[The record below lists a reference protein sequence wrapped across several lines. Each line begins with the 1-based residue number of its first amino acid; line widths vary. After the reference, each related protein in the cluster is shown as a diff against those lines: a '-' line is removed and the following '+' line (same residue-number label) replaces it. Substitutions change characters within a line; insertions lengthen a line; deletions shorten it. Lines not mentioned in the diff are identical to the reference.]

1 MLDHIKDRI
10 LMQTDAGF
18 AVFSHYLPGID
29 LTTKKTFKSPFYE
42 DGNPSC
48 SVFRGRQGNWLF
60 KDHGNGGTDFGDCFW
75 FVAKLKGLD
84 VRTEF
89 TQVLYT
95 IVEDLN
101 LSIPVQNNLMSSGFS
116 PTKEKKLSRVEFEEL
131 RRKTEVTVTDNYFV
145 PQADK
150 PTVPVKPYLYKT
162 KPFSAKELSYWR
174 KYGITEDVLN
184 KYKVLSLLSYSSFR
198 SSDNEKFTIYSKE
211 QEPMYLYSFGL
222 SVKVYRP
229 FSKVRFLQGGIKLE
243 DFLFGVDAL
252 PRAGEYLFLT
262 GGEKDVMSLGANGF
276 PAICFNSETSGVNPE
291 VIKLLGFRFKNIFV
305 CYDMDETGIT
315 ASKKLT
321 EELGSLGFCNVRRL
335 TLPLPGTKEAK
346 DVSDYF
352 AQGHTRTDFLNLLS
366 ASLSL

>member
-18 AVFSHYLPGID
+18 TVFSHYLPGID

-48 SVFRGRQGNWLF
+48 SVFRGRQGTWLF
-60 KDHGNGGTDFGDCFW
+60 KDHGDGGTDFGDCFW

-89 TQVLYT
+89 TQVLYA
-95 IVEDLN
+95 IVEDLG
-101 LSIPVQNNLMSSGFS
+101 LSIPVQNNLMSSRSS
-116 PTKEKKLSRVEFEEL
+116 PTKEKKLSQVEFEEL
-131 RRKTEVTVTDNYFV
+131 CRKTEVKVTDNYFV

-243 DFLFGVDAL
+243 DFVFGVDVL
-252 PRAGEYLFLT
+252 SQTGEYLFLT
-262 GGEKDVMSLGANGF
+262 GGEKDVMTLGAHGF
-276 PAICFNSETSGVNPE
+276 NAICFNSETSGVSE
-291 VIKLLGFRFKNIFV
+291 DVLQLLSFRFRNIV
-305 CYDMDETGIT
+305 ICYDVDQTGVT
-315 ASKKLT
+315 ASKKLV
-321 EELGSLGFCNVRRL
+321 EDLSCLGVLRIE
-335 TLPLPGTKEAK
+335 LPLPGTKEAK

-366 ASLSL
+366 TSLSF

>member
-1 MLDHIKDRI
+1 MLDHTKDRI

-18 AVFSHYLPGID
+18 TVFSHYLPDID
-29 LTTKKTFKSPFYE
+29 LTAKKTFKSPFYE
-42 DGNPSC
+42 DGKPSC
-48 SVFRGRQGNWLF
+48 SVFRGRQGTWLF
-60 KDHGNGGTDFGDCFW
+60 KDHGDGGQDFGDCFW
-75 FVAKLKGLD
+75 FVARLKGLD

-101 LSIPVQNNLMSSGFS
+101 LPIPVQNNLMSVTS
-116 PTKEKKLSRVEFEEL
+116 PNPQREQPQPQPSNRPRPTSSVQTPISRPPISHSL
-131 RRKTEVTVTDNYFV
+131 ATS
-145 PQADK
+145 QA
-150 PTVPVKPYLYKT
+150 KPYRYEA
-162 KPFSAKELSYWR
+162 KPFSEMELAYWIQ
-174 KYGITEDVLN
+174 YGITGDVLRR
-184 KYKVLSLLSYSSFR
+184 YHVQSLKSYTSVR
-198 SSDNEKFTIYSKE
+198 SSDNQEFRVFSKAD
-211 QEPMYLYSFGL
+211 EPMYLYSFGL

-229 FSKVRFLQGGIKLE
+229 FSKVRFMQAGLKME

-291 VIKLLGFRFKNIFV
+291 VIKLLGFRFKNILV

-366 ASLSL
+366 TSLSL